1 MRAARLPLF
10 LVLLC
15 GGWLLALNLGVRQSM
30 GLFIP
35 SMITDLGWTAS
46 TFALAFGLQNLLWGL
61 TSPAAGMIADRY
73 GTARVLIAGAL
84 LYVAGLALTGLS
96 TSPWMLH
103 GSTGV
108 LIGLG
113 VGATTFPL
121 VLGAVGRLVSA
132 EKRSFALGVAST
144 GGSLGQF
151 VFAPVT
157 GWLNDGLGYTM
168 ALLVLALICLSMVPA
183 GLALAGRAEEGPS
196 SAESAG
202 GLGEAIG
209 EAARHRGYLLLN
221 AGFFVCGFHVAL
233 IAVHLPFFAALC
245 GLPGTVAAQSLAVIG
260 LFNVFGTL
268 LAGWLGGR
276 YRQKWLLS
284 GIYGLRALV
293 ILGFLLAPKTAETF
307 LVFAAAIGMLW
318 LSTVPLTSSLVA
330 RVFGARYLASLF
342 GVVMLSHQIGAFI
355 GASLGGIVYD
365 LTGSYDAVWLS
376 AAALGMFAAL
386 VHLPIGDRALRPAV
400 S

>member
-1 MRAARLPLF
+1 MRVVRLPLIV
-10 LVLLC
+10 VLLC
-15 GGWLLALNLGVRQSM
+15 GGWLLALNLGVRQSL

-35 SMITDLGWTAS
+35 DMITDLGWTAS
-46 TFALAFGLQNLLWGL
+46 TFALAFGIQNLLWGL
-61 TSPAAGMIADRY
+61 TSPAAGMLADRF
-73 GTARVLIAGAL
+73 GTARVLSAGVL
-84 LYVAGLALTGLS
+84 LYAAGLALTGMVG
-96 TSPWMLH
+96 SPWMLH
-103 GSTGV
+103 GTIGL

-121 VLGAVGRLVSA
+121 VLGAVSRLVPPG
-132 EKRSFALGVAST
+132 KRSMALGVAST

-157 GWLNDGLGYTM
+157 GWLNDGLGWSA
-168 ALLVLALICLSMVPA
+168 ALLVLALICLTMVPA
-183 GLALAGRAEEGPS
+183 GLALAGRAEDGPAVGD
-196 SAESAG
+196 SAA
-202 GLGEAIG
+202 GLGAAVR
-209 EAARHRGYLLLN
+209 EAAGHRGFLLLN

-245 GLPGTVAAQSLAVIG
+245 GLPGSVAAQSLGVIG

-293 ILGFLLAPKTAETF
+293 ILGFLFAPKTSETF
-307 LVFAAAIGMLW
+307 LIFSASIGLLW
-318 LSTVPLTSSLVA
+318 LSTVPLTSGIVA
-330 RVFGARYLASLF
+330 RVFGARYMASLF

-355 GASLGGIVYD
+355 GASMGGIVYD
-365 LTGSYDAVWLS
+365 ITGSFDAVWL
-376 AAALGMFAAL
+376 AAAGLGLFAAL